1 MQLLVGGTH
10 DLLALALLLLRE
22 NSLTGSFAGA
32 ASNLI
37 FCRFAAT
44 FTFARVE
51 KVEKSGL
58 HQWTGAL

>member
-1 MQLLVGGTH
+1 VHLLVGGTH
-10 DLLALALLLLRE
+10 DLLALALLLLLE

-32 ASNLI
+32 ALDLNV
-37 FCRFAAT
+37 CRFVA
-44 FTFARVE
+44 TFARVE